1 MKNTKL
7 ICIIFLFIAIAGCEE
22 DKIDIDKFGK
32 ISGVILD
39 GENYSPLEGVLITT
53 SPASST
59 ALTDSNGEFQFEKVK
74 EGEVAI
80 TARKKDYLGNSVSV
94 SVYEDEI
101 TDLIFYLLKD
111 EKDVGW
117 VTMSI
122 RFREMVQSLR
132 IHLSLSSGKWI
143 RKIRAN
149 NSIIPYIFSNRTL
162 PFSRL

>member
-1 MKNTKL
+1 MP
-7 ICIIFLFIAIAGCEE
+7 AAEE

-117 VTMSI
+117 VTMYDPVPGNGAVAQNTSFSFQWKVDQENKGQTTRLYRI
-122 RFREMVQSLR
+122 YFRIELYRSA
-132 IHLSLSSGKWI
+132 GCE
-143 RKIRAN
+143 
-149 NSIIPYIFSNRTL
+149 
-162 PFSRL
+162 